1 MTLPGHV
8 IAGAYP
14 AYPCPRR
21 EVKTQGRLHQ
31 PRHLINALPSAR
43 IVNYPALGQAAG
55 APDGVSIPMLILR
68 SNQDQPRAATR
79 STANRLKASRSFSL
93 NPSSAAAMIDSTRSV
108 A

>member
-43 IVNYPALGQAAG
+43 IVNYPALGQARWRTGWSEHSDAHP
-55 APDGVSIPMLILR
+55 A
-68 SNQDQPRAATR
+68 
-79 STANRLKASRSFSL
+79 
-93 NPSSAAAMIDSTRSV
+93 
-108 A
+108 